1 MSLYNGKLLY
11 LKVRHLPVVQVN
23 FAPSYSGYP
32 IFHYFKV
39 TNAKIAK
46 VENPNGGGFTR
57 IDNKEYWRPFPSL
70 ASLYEYTVGDELVQQ
85 IYNERNTGV
94 TEKDVGAPASR
105 LNNPTSVAPTKY
117 LSSNPGET
125 KIFGGDIYKASS
137 QLVKWESI
145 AAYDTIPVPSMRISK
160 SNPYISENVRV
171 WVKVGGANLSEE
183 TGFVYWWNPVD
194 KVFHIIN
201 PNITFANN
209 ANTSRNVSGESNTQF
224 IIRDSIIEGRILS
237 LMVQGKTREQAI
249 EQISN
254 ADFKVGAA
262 PGGVG
267 GAAGAGAAGAGA
279 GKAGGKASL
288 AVGGGGTSSTTGTAP
303 NTTIRATVR
312 VRGNFGY
319 IERGEVEGGGAQMV
333 QYYKSSSGQ
342 APLTARHI
350 FTPKPNQINYQNI
363 GSEWTEIE
371 RAGRI
376 PLVDWKNYKLMRV
389 SFQFLVIP
397 DETYRL
403 GAFGETANDGITLSI
418 DSKLEVLRNIA
429 ARPYPVILYGFDELL
444 ANANPF
450 SMSSGA
456 GVQFAITDFS
466 ITSMMRTPNGGINR
480 AQCDITLQEVPIE
493 YINIISLP
501 KLVPGQTI
509 KPTTPG
515 EEPVYGERLL
525 ITDQANQ
532 IVEVKG
538 YESK

>member
-1 MSLYNGKLLY
+1 MSAENVLYNGKLLY
-11 LKVRHLPVVQVN
+11 IKVRHLPVVQVN
-23 FAPSYSGYP
+23 FSPSYSGYP
-32 IFHYFKV
+32 IFWYFKV
-39 TNAKIAK
+39 SDAKIAK
-46 VENPNGGGFTR
+46 IENPTGGGFTR
-57 IDNKEYWRPFPSL
+57 IDNKEYWRPFPSIDDV
-70 ASLYEYTVGDELVQQ
+70 YEYTAGDELVQQ
-85 IYNERNTGV
+85 IYGGRNTAV
-94 TEKDVGAPASR
+94 TEKDPANNASR
-105 LNNPTSVAPTKY
+105 LNSPTSVANTKY
-117 LSSNPGET
+117 TSASQNEV
-125 KIFGGDIYKASS
+125 KIFGGDTYKASS
-137 QLVKWESI
+137 QLIKWESI
-145 AAYDTIPVPSMRISK
+145 AQYDTIPVPSMRLSK
-160 SNPYISENVRV
+160 TNPYISENIRV
-171 WVKVGGANLSEE
+171 WVKVGGSNLSED

-194 KVFHIIN
+194 KVFHIVN

-224 IIRDSIIEGRILS
+224 IIRDSLVEGRILS
-237 LMVQGKTREQAI
+237 LIVQGKTREQAI

-254 ADFKVGAA
+254 ATIS
-262 PGGVG
+262 PGVGVG
-267 GAAGAGAAGAGA
+267 GAGGNGGAGGA
-279 GKAGGKASL
+279 GKPGGTASL
-288 AVGGGGTSSTTGTAP
+288 AAGGGGTSSTSGSAP
-303 NTTIRATVR
+303 NSTIRATVR

-319 IERGEVEGGGAQMV
+319 IEPGEIEGGGAQMV

-350 FTPKPNQINYQNI
+350 FSPKPNQINYQNI

-371 RAGRI
+371 RSGRI

-418 DSKLEVLRNIA
+418 DAKLEVLRNMA
-429 ARPYPVILYGFDELL
+429 ARPYPVILYGFDDLL

-450 SMSSGA
+450 SMSTGA

-466 ITSMMRTPNGGINR
+466 ISSMMRTPTGGINR

-493 YINIISLP
+493 YINVISLP
-501 KLVPGQTI
+501 KLIPGQTI
-509 KPTTPG
+509 KPKKPG
-515 EEPVYGERLL
+515 EEPTYGERLL

-538 YESK
+538 YEGK

>member
-1 MSLYNGKLLY
+1 MSEENKLHNGQLLY
-11 LKVRHLPVVQVN
+11 IKTRFLPVVQVN
-23 FAPSYSGYP
+23 FSPSYSGYP
-32 IFHYFKV
+32 IFHYYKV
-39 TNAKIAK
+39 TDAKIAK
-46 VENPNGGGFTR
+46 IENPTGGGFTR
-57 IDNKEYWRPFPSL
+57 MDNKEYWRPFPSITET
-70 ASLYEYTVGDELVQQ
+70 YEYTPGDELVQQ
-85 IYNERNTGV
+85 IYQGRNTAV
-94 TEKDVGAPASR
+94 TEKDPANTASR
-105 LNNPTSVAPTKY
+105 LNNPTSVANTKY
-117 LSSNPGET
+117 AGASTNEM
-125 KIFGGDIYKASS
+125 KIWGGDTYKATT
-137 QLVKWESI
+137 QTIKWESI
-145 AAYDTIPVPSMRISK
+145 SKYDTIPVPALRMAK
-160 SNPYISENVRV
+160 TNPYISENIRV
-171 WVKVGGANLSEE
+171 WAKVGGSNLTQD

-194 KVFHIIN
+194 KVFHIVNPSIVFATNIN
-201 PNITFANN
+201 TERV
-209 ANTSRNVSGESNTQF
+209 TGESQSQYSL
-224 IIRDSIIEGRILS
+224 RDSLNEGKILA
-237 LMVQGKTREQAI
+237 LILQGKTREQAI

-254 ADFKVGAA
+254 ASAG
-262 PGGVG
+262 G
-267 GAAGAGAAGAGA
+267 GAGGGAGGNGGAGSGSKGTATLAAG
-279 GKAGGKASL
+279 GGS
-288 AVGGGGTSSTTGTAP
+288 TSSTTGTAP
-303 NTTIRATVR
+303 NSTIRATVR

-319 IERGEVEGGGAQMV
+319 IEPGEIEGGGAQMV

-350 FTPKPNQINYQNI
+350 FSPKPNQINYQNI

-429 ARPYPVILYGFDELL
+429 ARPYPVILYGFDDLL

-450 SMSSGA
+450 SMSTGA

-466 ITSMMRTPNGGINR
+466 ITSMMRTPTGSINR

-501 KLVPGQTI
+501 KLIPGQTI
-509 KPTTPG
+509 RPTNPG
-515 EEPVYGERLL
+515 DEPEYGERLL